1 VQPALATEHPQAS
14 NPHTTSSTEHSSTEN
29 TEHSATTSM
38 EHSNTENTEHSATT
52 NMEHSSTENT
62 EHNSSSVT
70 EHTPATTEHGT
81 EEHAAAGEHHE
92 TSATYHP
99 PSHYNLQIGG
109 MKVHFDTLLGSWL
122 VMAFIITLAFTAT
135 RQLSKK
141 PAKKQ
146 VFFESLV
153 DIAHGIVKAQVNK
166 ETFHY
171 VPLIGTIF
179 LFVLCSNWM
188 GLLPWRVLELMGTPH
203 GFEIA
208 SPTNDVNT
216 NGALAIISVA
226 SYWYF
231 GIRKKGLAHFKHY
244 FQPMWFLFP
253 LNMMEDI
260 TRPLSLTFRLFG
272 NIIGG
277 EIVMGILLF
286 LTAPLIISGVV
297 VLPMI
302 AMEVLVGFIQAFIFA
317 MLTASYIG
325 AVVAEHH

>member
-1 VQPALATEHPQAS
+1 MQPALATEHPPATNEHS
-14 NPHTTSSTEHSSTEN
+14 STTEHSSSSSTEHSSTST
-29 TEHSATTSM
+29 TEHSSSSST
-38 EHSNTENTEHSATT
+38 
-52 NMEHSSTENT
+52 EHSSTSAT
-62 EHNSSSVT
+62 EHSSSSST
-70 EHTPATTEHGT
+70 EHATTTTAAEHATST
-81 EEHAAAGEHHE
+81 EHSEGHAAGGEHAAAG
-92 TSATYHP
+92 STYHP
-99 PSHYNLQIGG
+99 PGHYNLQVGG
-109 MKVHFDTLLGSWL
+109 VKVHFDTLLGSWL
-122 VMAFIITLAFTAT
+122 VMLFIITLAFTAT

-153 DIAHGIVKAQVNK
+153 DLAHGIVKAQVHK
-166 ETFHY
+166 ETFRY

-286 LTAPLIISGVV
+286 LTAPLIITGVV

-302 AMEVLVGFIQAFIFA
+302 AMEVLVGFIQAFIFS

>member
-1 VQPALATEHPQAS
+1 VQPALATEHPPATNEHSSTEHSSTSTTEHSSSSSTEHNSAS
-14 NPHTTSSTEHSSTEN
+14 TTEHSATSSTEHSSTTTTEHAAS
-29 TEHSATTSM
+29 TEHSSD
-38 EHSNTENTEHSATT
+38 
-52 NMEHSSTENT
+52 
-62 EHNSSSVT
+62 
-70 EHTPATTEHGT
+70 G
-81 EEHAAAGEHHE
+81 HAAAGGEHAAPG
-92 TSATYHP
+92 STYHP
-99 PSHYNLQIGG
+99 PGHFNLQVGG
-109 MKVHFDTLLGSWL
+109 VKVHFDTLLGSWL

-153 DIAHGIVKAQVNK
+153 DLAHGIVKAQVSK
-166 ETFHY
+166 ETFRY

-179 LFVLCSNWM
+179 LFVLCCNWM

-286 LTAPLIISGVV
+286 LTAPLIITGVV

-302 AMEVLVGFIQAFIFA
+302 AMEVLVGFIQAFIFS